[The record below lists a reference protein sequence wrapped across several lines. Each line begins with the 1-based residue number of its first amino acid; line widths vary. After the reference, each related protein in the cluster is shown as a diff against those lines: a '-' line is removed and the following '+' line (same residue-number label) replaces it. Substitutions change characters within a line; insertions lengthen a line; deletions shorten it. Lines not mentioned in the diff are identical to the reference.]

1 MSPEVSEDAARRNLA
16 KIDHVIVLM
25 MENRS
30 FDHVLG
36 YLKLE
41 GVRPDVDGLEAG
53 MGNEDAAGKFHRV
66 RPLGRRR
73 IDLNALDPGHGP
85 ADVREQIS
93 GGMAGFLRN

>member
-1 MSPEVSEDAARRNLA
+1 MRVQGASFPAPRSPEKRRVMSPEVSEDAARRNLS

-41 GVRPDVDGLEAG
+41 GVCPDVDGLEAG

-66 RPLGRRR
+66 RALGPRK
-73 IDLNALDPGHGP
+73 IDLKALDPG
-85 ADVREQIS
+85 
-93 GGMAGFLRN
+93 